1 MKSVLIADDERAARE
16 GIAQAVDWERLGIG
30 RVILAAD
37 GAEAFQSIES
47 ERPDIAIVD
56 IVMPEMTGI
65 ELISAFRDDAE
76 APEFLIVSGH
86 DEFGYAQ
93 QAIRC
98 NVHDYLLKPCDP
110 LEMEESI
117 RRALEKIERRQA
129 RSSIDPE
136 TAQAAPFPRSVSGH
150 RDAKGRGGFAGSSPR
165 AFSDPV
171 QRTVAYVHE
180 HLQDRNLSL
189 SYIASHVVY
198 MHPDYLG
205 RLFKK
210 EVGVRFS
217 DFLTSARIERAKA
230 LLASSQEIKIY
241 EVAKA
246 VGLGENPAYFGQ
258 LFRKATGMLP
268 SEFRE
273 RQLGATT
280 S

>member
-1 MKSVLIADDERAARE
+1 M
-16 GIAQAVDWERLGIG
+16 
-30 RVILAAD
+30 ILAAD

-93 QAIRC
+93 QAIRY

-136 TAQAAPFPRSVSGH
+136 TAQAAPFPRSVSDH
-150 RDAKGRGGFAGSSPR
+150 RDAKGRGGFAGSSSPR
-165 AFSDPV
+165 VSDPV

-180 HLQDRNLSL
+180 HLQDRNLSAQL
-189 SYIASHVVY
+189 HRLPRRLHA
-198 MHPDYLG
+198 PRLPGKALQEGG
-205 RLFKK
+205 RR
-210 EVGVRFS
+210 EVFGL
-217 DFLTSARIERAKA
+217 LTSARIERAKA

-273 RQLGATT
+273 RQLGTTT

>member
-136 TAQAAPFPRSVSGH
+136 TAQAAPIPRSVSDH
-150 RDAKGRGGFAGSSPR
+150 RDAKGRGGFAGSSPPR
-165 AFSDPV
+165 F
-171 QRTVAYVHE
+171 RTRCKGPSPTCTNTCRTATFRSV
-180 HLQDRNLSL
+180 
-189 SYIASHVVY
+189 
-198 MHPDYLG
+198 
-205 RLFKK
+205 
-210 EVGVRFS
+210 
-217 DFLTSARIERAKA
+217 TSPPT
-230 LLASSQEIKIY
+230 SSTCT
-241 EVAKA
+241 
-246 VGLGENPAYFGQ
+246 P
-258 LFRKATGMLP
+258 
-268 SEFRE
+268 
-273 RQLGATT
+273 TT
-280 S
+280 WEGSSRRRSA